1 MPKNK
6 LRKKLFQ
13 KNQSMSSEY
22 KKLAS
27 AEVQK
32 TFLDINSLNKAKNI
46 LLYKDIKGEMP
57 TDKIMLESQRMGIG
71 VYFPVVADNYKLSLI
86 KYLKGDRFKKNKY
99 GIDEPEGSEQI
110 NPENLSI
117 AIVPFVGVDNNGY
130 RLGNGGGYYD
140 RLFAH
145 ALKREDRPKIYGLI
159 YDFQIFNGEINEKH
173 DIKFDSVFTEDN
185 VINFY

>member
-46 LLYKDIKGEMP
+46 LLYKGIKGEMP

-86 KYLKGDRFKKNKY
+86 KYLK
-99 GIDEPEGSEQI
+99 
-110 NPENLSI
+110 
-117 AIVPFVGVDNNGY
+117 AIVLKKINMALMNLREVS
-130 RLGNGGGYYD
+130 RLIQRTY
-140 RLFAH
+140 L
-145 ALKREDRPKIYGLI
+145 
-159 YDFQIFNGEINEKH
+159 
-173 DIKFDSVFTEDN
+173 
-185 VINFY
+185 

>member
-46 LLYKDIKGEMP
+46 LLYKNIKGEMP

-86 KYLKGDRFKKNKY
+86 KCLKGDRFKKNKY

-140 RLFAH
+140 RLFRSLPERSDLVIAGLGFDYQIISDNFKEDH
-145 ALKREDRPKIYGLI
+145 DLK
-159 YDFQIFNGEINEKH
+159 YDLVITEKQ
-173 DIKFDSVFTEDN
+173 KYFF
-185 VINFY
+185 